1 MEIEG
6 SRNKGVPDQDSHDV
20 LSGWTMRMRAFL
32 RLTCAASGMPF
43 RDGVAMKPDM
53 EEREPSSPPSQA
65 RKLRFGESSF
75 ISPAPSLTHAHSSTP
90 TSPKAV
96 SFSSVDEEGEEEEA
110 KATEFMEAI
119 AARRHR
125 TRQKFSVAC
134 VRSQEAPPMQS
145 IKPQMSNLWQRRKSA
160 KAVWAGRL
168 KAG

>member
-1 MEIEG
+1 
-6 SRNKGVPDQDSHDV
+6 
-20 LSGWTMRMRAFL
+20 
-32 RLTCAASGMPF
+32 
-43 RDGVAMKPDM
+43 MKPDM
-53 EEREPSSPPSQA
+53 EDEASKSTNSAVSLDGLGPIKFLSKEHFQIGNPFEREPSSPPSQA

-75 ISPAPSLTHAHSSTP
+75 ISPAPSLTHAPSSTP

-145 IKPQMSNLWQRRKSA
+145 IKLLGGRA
-160 KAVWAGRL
+160 WAWRL
-168 KAG
+168 EF